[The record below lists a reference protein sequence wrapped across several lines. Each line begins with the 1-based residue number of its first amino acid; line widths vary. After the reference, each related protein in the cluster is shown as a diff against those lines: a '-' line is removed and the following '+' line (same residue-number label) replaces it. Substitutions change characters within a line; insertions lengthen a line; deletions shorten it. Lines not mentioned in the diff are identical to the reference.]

1 MTGNVY
7 LTYDRFPE
15 LARALPGACGRIVW
29 RTANELRKSAMQRM
43 EGPKGGRLYRKGA
56 IRKSYKVGGSG
67 FKKWKGSGAKFTLAG
82 GRASTVVGYK
92 THRASAPGEAPAID
106 TGNLRGSISVAMTS
120 PTSAMVSVG
129 SEHGIYLEYGTRKMA
144 KRPYIR
150 PAVDEVKVKFLR
162 ALQDLEREMGKGA

>member
-15 LARALPGACGRIVW
+15 LAQAMPGAVGRIVW
-29 RTANELRKSAMQRM
+29 RTANELRKSAMVRM

-56 IRKSYKVGGSG
+56 IKKNYKVGGHG
-67 FKKWKGSGAKFTLAG
+67 YRKWKGSGAKFTFSG
-82 GRASTVVGYK
+82 GRATTVVGYK

-106 TGNLRGSISVAMTS
+106 LGNLRGSIFAEMTS
-120 PTSAMVSVG
+120 KTTAIVG
-129 SEHGIYLEYGTRKMA
+129 VGAEYGIYLEYGTRKMA

-162 ALQDLEREMGKGA
+162 ALQDLERELK